1 MFFQVKEWYF
11 KNPSQA
17 LRYFIAPGVPNNEYF
32 IYISLIIVAHASDFF
47 LWNSQT
53 VGLYIYAL
61 EGLECLG
68 QYRALAGYRDQ
79 WEP

>member
-1 MFFQVKEWYF
+1 MIKLTDFQLPKYF
-11 KNPSQA
+11 TTT
-17 LRYFIAPGVPNNEYF
+17 
-32 IYISLIIVAHASDFF
+32 ISNIVSVAHASDFF